1 MPKMIAVDPDN
12 HTFDAIITRDHALGE
27 RIRPTIWPT
36 PVMHEGDDLAF
47 DILAVASP
55 DPGSDLTVVIQT

>member
-1 MPKMIAVDPDN
+1 MKVITTDPDN
-12 HTFDAIITRDHALGE
+12 QTFDAIVTRNHADGE

-36 PVMHEGDDLAF
+36 PVLNEGDDLAF
-47 DILAVASP
+47 DILAVGSP